1 MATASWAAEAWLAL
15 TGALRLARGDPGGL
29 ACFDP
34 TEEGFWHSFRAGVLC
49 YPLYLILLAFP
60 IELGTPPEL
69 DAWRVLAV
77 ETIHYVISWVAFP
90 LLMLPLVDW
99 LQRGDRYF
107 GFMVA
112 YNWCQVPQT
121 VVFALVALAGA
132 VGLLSADGMLIADLV
147 AGLAALVYE
156 WYVSRVA
163 LAVSRPRAALVILA
177 DVALATLLSHVSASL
192 Y

>member
-1 MATASWAAEAWLAL
+1 MTPAMSEAWLAL

-29 ACFDP
+29 AYFDP
-34 TEEGFWHSFRAGVLC
+34 SEAGFWHSFRAAVLC

-60 IELGTPPEL
+60 IELGSPPEL
-69 DAWRVLAV
+69 DTFRVLAA

-99 LQRGDRYF
+99 LQRGNRYF

-132 VGLLSADGMLIADLV
+132 AGLLSADGMLIADLI
-147 AGLAALVYE
+147 AGIAALVYE

-163 LAVSRPRAALVILA
+163 LAVSRPRAGLVILV
-177 DVALATLLSHVSASL
+177 DVVLATVLSHISASL